1 MFAAR
6 RETDRI
12 KSKDPIVTG
21 HGDFSR
27 LLGVLRTT
35 RGFGDYYREACHHRH
50 VMLKPFLSAC
60 PDVRCWWFGDSRGSQ
75 PEHFEIFSMMDFL
88 IVGSDGLWDVVS
100 PEQAA
105 KIVRQCCVEQSSRL
119 VKFGSVK
126 RDEHQRRIVL
136 AAEKLVVRTP
146 HFFFFFKLCVRETF
160 KTNNVFCLIPG
171 IRARTEN

>member
-1 MFAAR
+1 
-6 RETDRI
+6 
-12 KSKDPIVTG
+12 
-21 HGDFSR
+21 
-27 LLGVLRTT
+27 
-35 RGFGDYYREACHHRH
+35 
-50 VMLKPFLSAC
+50 
-60 PDVRCWWFGDSRGSQ
+60 
-75 PEHFEIFSMMDFL
+75 MMDLL